1 VQVKSSCIKNESNM
15 NNTGIWNHTK
25 KIFQGN
31 FLEGFSVFIFK
42 AMFRKHKTL
51 SEMQGYVHLVG
62 KGICKF

>member
-1 VQVKSSCIKNESNM
+1 M

-62 KGICKF
+62 KGICKFQK